1 MNLYTATYAQ
11 YTTKQCINQ
20 WKAQQTLHNILMVIH
35 KTNNTIFIQIQ
46 TIKVYGKFHGVN
58 AEWVL

>member
-20 WKAQQTLHNILMVIH
+20 SKAQQTLHNILMVIH
-35 KTNNTIFIQIQ
+35 KTNNTFFILIQ
-46 TIKVYGKFHGVN
+46 TMNVYGKFHGVN
-58 AEWVL
+58 IE